1 MLQPLSAKQPKRV
14 AWSLERLIRERA
26 IALGHALEAST
37 IAAYESHLQS
47 YLSFCNNHRFP
58 IEPTA
63 DTLSFYV
70 VYMCHHVKPSTVGTY
85 LSGICNLLEPYFPN
99 VRESRSSP
107 MVCRSLAGM
116 KKLRGLQPANR
127 KRALTKEDLSSIIK
141 QLDCNPSYDDR
152 LFAAMLLTG
161 FFGLLRLG
169 ELTVPDNLRKRS
181 FKKVIMRHTLSTETA
196 RFTFILPYHKADRF
210 YAGNTVIIEALPG
223 SPINPF
229 HHMCQYV
236 AMRDASFP
244 LLPALWITAQGQPPT
259 YSWFVSRLQKLIG
272 NDVAGHSLRSGGAT
286 ALALA
291 GVADNA
297 IQAMG
302 RWSSDTW
309 RIYIRKHPVLLQ
321 AMMHGH
327 STFQTPSFN
336 TSLSAH
342 PISSRE

>member
-1 MLQPLSAKQPKRV
+1 
-14 AWSLERLIRERA
+14 
-26 IALGHALEAST
+26 
-37 IAAYESHLQS
+37 
-47 YLSFCNNHRFP
+47 
-58 IEPTA
+58 
-63 DTLSFYV
+63 
-70 VYMCHHVKPSTVGTY
+70 
-85 LSGICNLLEPYFPN
+85 
-99 VRESRSSP
+99 
-107 MVCRSLAGM
+107 MVCCSLAGM

-127 KRALTKEDLSSIIK
+127 KRALTTEDLSSIIQ
-141 QLDCNPSYDDR
+141 QLHLNPSYDDH

-161 FFGLLRLG
+161 FFGLLRL
-169 ELTVPDNLRKRS
+169 EAT
-181 FKKVIMRHTLSTETA
+181 

-223 SPINPF
+223 SPTDPL
-229 HHMCQYV
+229 HHMCRYV
-236 AMRDASFP
+236 SMRDASFP

-302 RWSSDTW
+302 HWSSDTW

-327 STFQTPSFN
+327 SAFQTPSSN